1 MLCCFALHFV
11 RPLLASFFLLSSRIK
26 ACTVYVP
33 LCLMC
38 SAQDNLA
45 KAQATYGTGSCFLL
59 HTNSRQPGSV
69 VLGENPWSRLTLHST
84 TGEVCTLY
92 TCTCKTNFMLYNRSR
107 LWYCIVLFIYRV
119 DDREI
124 YMKDM
129 YIYSTCTCICIYL
142 QCTYYV
148 LQFVL

>member
-1 MLCCFALHFV
+1 
-11 RPLLASFFLLSSRIK
+11 
-26 ACTVYVP
+26 
-33 LCLMC
+33 MC

-84 TGEVCTLY
+84 TGEVCILY

-124 YMKDM
+124 YIVLFIYCVDDREIYIVLFVYCVDDREIYMKDM
-129 YIYSTCTCICIYL
+129 YIYSTCTC
-142 QCTYYV
+142 TYMYILTMYYYSLFCRYIHV
-148 LQFVL
+148 L